1 MTALIFAT
9 ENETSINDSDS
20 DKYETR
26 ILIQE
31 IDSSRNIG
39 LTHTGRE
46 IARHF

>member
-1 MTALIFAT
+1 MTALTFAT
-9 ENETSINDSDS
+9 ENKTSINDSDS

-39 LTHTGRE
+39 LTRAGRE
-46 IARHF
+46 IGRPF